1 MDKRREWAAVAT
13 AQIVNLHWSID
24 APKHVIYSEIEKVV
38 LAAVCRAVAEMRND
52 MLKGIGELS
61 DDWERGGVCDAAGTP

>member
-1 MDKRREWAAVAT
+1 MDKQREWAAVAT

-38 LAAVCRAVAEMRND
+38 LAALCMAVAEMRND
-52 MLKGIGELS
+52 MLKASEN
-61 DDWERGGVCDAAGTP
+61 